1 MTVEITIVLAA
12 ITLIFNIYT
21 GISNMKRGDKKD
33 AMNDGS
39 QIASLNVKL
48 DSISD
53 GIREIK
59 AEVTNI
65 KKDVKEDHDL
75 IIRIDESTKQA
86 HKRIDEFLK
95 GTTKN
100 VAP

>member
-21 GISNMKRGDKKD
+21 GVSNMRRGNKQD

-86 HKRIDEFLK
+86 HKRIDEFFK